1 MEITEV
7 LIKME
12 KYFSE
17 TQLIEFL
24 GGVGC
29 GGDILV
35 PKFLSDRYDYTRA
48 QINLIRAIVKMDS
61 AKNIW

>member
-1 MEITEV
+1 MEITEA
-7 LIKME
+7 LTKME

-17 TQLIEFL
+17 TMLIEFL

-35 PKFLSDRYDYTRA
+35 PEFLRFRYHYTEA
-48 QINLIRAIVKMDS
+48 QIVLIRAIVKMDS
-61 AKNIW
+61 SKNIW